1 MLKKTH
7 LLIALAILA
16 FSMAGCKKLENE
28 KPGPT
33 PDNAVYLSQ
42 KGTANCYI
50 VNEPGE
56 YTFDATV
63 MGNGRTET
71 GAAAPKIDPA
81 SAKLVWQDAKSL
93 ISDIKLDNGKVRF
106 NVTGNNGN
114 ALLAVYDGNNT
125 ILWSWHIW
133 VTGYKPS
140 ENAPKLN
147 GMEWMNRNLGAL
159 TNDYDEAGSAKGMA
173 YQWGRK
179 DPFPSGQGW
188 IDKGD
193 IIVYD
198 EQGKENTSVFQNV
211 QVASDANLQNSIQNP
226 TVYYYGTRD
235 AGDDGPYDWY
245 TTNSSNMNNQL
256 WENSVD
262 LGKTMYDPCPP
273 GWRVPRDGSWR
284 GLTEANF
291 IYDDAALGRRHALLG
306 YYPSVGTRGT
316 ASGEWSFVGGSGTYW
331 TSSASGGYYVST
343 LNFLPGYLNTH
354 SNANR
359 SGGCP
364 VRCVSETVSDPNPT
378 EKEEYVLTKV
388 TDASYIHMA
397 GKDGSSNY
405 YIGLSN
411 VDFEIVDGEQV
422 PVEPGIIMY
431 LDIYAAAS
439 ADKAN
444 AILPEGTYT
453 LGSETQSGTSTLDYT
468 WARLKKEDG
477 SITYY
482 KPADGKIKVKH
493 SGSKYNITGTF
504 AIDDNKEFTIEY
516 DGELKFTD
524 RSSEN
529 PSLPPLKEAVNATF
543 SSVIATWEYRGT
555 ESERYTIKLLDG
567 TLDGEVLT
575 NGYLMT
581 IDLLCSP
588 GSTKDNM
595 VLAEGKYSPSS
606 DFVSPMTFTQGD
618 VANMLGVPVKY
629 GTYIEQ
635 VISVDEYPLTGFA
648 QDGTIEIKR
657 SGSQYEIIVDVVTPE
672 GIAVKGKFPMGD
684 IKFIDNSP
692 ITPAGDWL
700 SVLTEDKT
708 VVFKETDEYTGRVWR
723 YGGGTEYE
731 IMVDNEVTDEAF
743 QLNFYVNEGDSY
755 FGTFTTPKDPDNP
768 QAGEF
773 IPGYKDLAVIR
784 GTWPYLFY
792 IFEESNYV
800 GAPAVEGSFEIKD
813 LGDDLVEI
821 NLEMKDDAE
830 PQNTIRSHWVGKLQK
845 INY

>member
-1 MLKKTH
+1 MSL
-7 LLIALAILA
+7 
-16 FSMAGCKKLENE
+16 SMAGCRKIDNEN
-28 KPGPT
+28 PGPVSGE
-33 PDNAVYLSQ
+33 AVYLS
-42 KGTANCYI
+42 KGGTANCYI
-50 VNEPGE
+50 VNGPGE
-56 YTFDATV
+56 YSFDATT

-71 GAAAPKIDPA
+71 AAVAEKIAPV

-93 ISDIKLDNGKVRF
+93 VSDIKLDNGEVRF
-106 NVTGNNGN
+106 KVTGDSGN
-114 ALLAVYDGNNT
+114 ALIAVYDDNDT
-125 ILWSWHIW
+125 VLWSWHIW
-133 VTGYKPS
+133 VTGYNPY

-147 GMEWMNRNLGAL
+147 GMQWMDRNLGAL
-159 TNDYDEAGSAKGMA
+159 SNDYDEAGSAKGMA

-179 DPFPSGQGW
+179 DPFPSGYGW

-198 EQGKENTSVFQNV
+198 EQGNENTSVFQNV
-211 QVASDANLQNSIQNP
+211 QVESETNLQNSIQNP
-226 TVYYYGTRD
+226 TVYYFGTRD
-235 AGDDGPYDWY
+235 TGDDGPYDWY
-245 TTNSSNMNNQL
+245 TTNASNMNDQL
-256 WENSVD
+256 WENTVD

-273 GWRVPRDGSWR
+273 GWRVPRNGSWT

-306 YYPSVGTRGT
+306 YYPSAGSRGT
-316 ASGEWSFVGGSGTYW
+316 GSGEWSFVGGSGTYW
-331 TSSASGGYYVST
+331 SSSAANGYYVST
-343 LNFLPGYLNTH
+343 LNFLPGALNTH

-364 VRCVSETVSDPNPT
+364 VRCVSETTDEPDPVET
-378 EKEEYVLTKV
+378 EEYVLTKV
-388 TDASYIHMA
+388 TDASYIHMS

-405 YIGLSN
+405 YIGLSD
-411 VDFEIVDGEQV
+411 VDFELVDGEQI

-439 ADKAN
+439 EDQEN
-444 AILPEGTYT
+444 AVLPEGTYT
-453 LGSETQSGTSTLDYT
+453 LDNETVSGTATLDYT

-477 SITYY
+477 SIAYY
-482 KPADGKIKVKH
+482 KPVDGKIKVKQ
-493 SGSKYNITGTF
+493 SGSGYNITGTF
-504 AIDDNKEFTIEY
+504 AIDDSKEFTIEY
-516 DGELKFTD
+516 DGELIFTD
-524 RSSEN
+524 RSTEN
-529 PSLPPLKEAVNATF
+529 PSLPPLNEPVNATF
-543 SSVIATWEYRGT
+543 SSAIATWEYRGD
-555 ESERYTIKLLDG
+555 ESERYTLKLLDG

-595 VLAEGKYSPSS
+595 VLAEGTYSPSS
-606 DFVSPMTFTQGD
+606 DFVSPMTFTQGN
-618 VANMLGVPVKY
+618 VATMLGVPVKY

-635 VISVDEYPLTGFA
+635 VITVDEYPLTGFA
-648 QDGTIEIKR
+648 EEGSIQIRR
-657 SGSQYEIIVDVVTPE
+657 SGSQYEITVDVVTKE
-672 GIAVKGKFPMGD
+672 GVAVKGTFPMGD
-684 IKFIDNSP
+684 ISFIDNSP
-692 ITPAGDWL
+692 ITPSGDWL

-708 VVFKETDEYTGRVWR
+708 VVFNETDEYTGRVWS

-755 FGTFTTPKDPDNP
+755 FGTFTTPVDPDNP

-773 IPGYKDLAVIR
+773 ILGYKDLAVIR

-792 IFEESNYV
+792 VFEESNYV
-800 GAPAVEGSFEIKD
+800 GAPATEGSFEIKD

-821 NLEMKDDAE
+821 NIEMKDDAE
-830 PQNTIRSHWVGKLQK
+830 PKNTIRSHWVGKLK
-845 INY
+845 KVNF